1 MSLEGKKVVF
11 DDKIITVFIFSY
23 SNKFSY
29 VERILQK
36 GINIHVEIRV
46 QKKEKSTH
54 TDNNGKKI
62 LLIAIK
68 KPLVPFPLLPG
79 KGFIYIEKENKMIK
93 QFPGETMKWTRKKE
107 REREKRKK
115 EN

>member
-1 MSLEGKKVVF
+1 MIKLLP
-11 DDKIITVFIFSY
+11 FSY
-23 SNKFSY
+23 FHIRTNSPTLKEYYRKGLIFTLKFAF
-29 VERILQK
+29 K
-36 GINIHVEIRV
+36 
-46 QKKEKSTH
+46 KKEKSTH

-68 KPLVPFPLLPG
+68 KPLVPFPLLPSG